1 MSKHSLRLGGGNWAA
16 KEDKI
21 LAYAEGDISGKFLPH
36 EMDFSRGADIGAT
49 RFNKEGLIEK
59 GRENMFTY
67 SNDFRRHQVSPA
79 PWGHNGLA
87 TYYGPESNPDSIP
100 NGEQGYDGSGGA
112 SFLLS
117 STNDP
122 NDDPP
127 TSVHR
132 ISLASQNSTAIQTFS
147 IYAKALGYK
156 WLAITTNS
164 GTMEAYFDL
173 ENGELGTVESNVI
186 EAKMVDAGNGW
197 YRCSMTVNSSV
208 AVTSIGFGISDGD
221 ENHVFQGNRDQGGT
235 NRGGIYIQD
244 AQWELGLVPT
254 EYMHSATS
262 TTGKAG
268 QSEDMPRI
276 DYRKG
281 DARLLL
287 ESYRV
292 NLARV
297 SEGTPLGGKNN
308 VTLTK
313 YYGVAP
319 DGLKTSLKVT
329 KSQDANDRIR
339 IETTGGI
346 DPLDTS
352 IRYTISAFV
361 KNIDCTGA
369 TTLGSR
375 MDDDTLTPYL
385 YRQAFRWDGDHIYV
399 YNGNDAGNSGTR
411 HAAFAEDYGNGWWRI
426 GFTFLP
432 NDTTASFELD
442 IDRLSATANTVSS
455 IETWG
460 WQFEKRE
467 GATSYIP
474 TYGVKAGRNFDE
486 IEMIADQSTDGV
498 MGNYNTT
505 FYMEVEN
512 NGGTHNQLARFI
524 TLENADNDQ
533 DPRVL
538 LYADPETNEDTWELK
553 LQYRAN
559 AGSLPADVY
568 VNKTGFNY
576 NEKVKI
582 LGRIDGTEMASF
594 ANGLKNGTATI
605 TTQDDIEDIDFSN
618 LSSDQNHHI
627 SDIQIFPFS
636 LTDTDAFILTSK
648 ETYATFADMSETLK
662 YSS

>member
-1 MSKHSLRLGGGNWAA
+1 MSKHSLRLGGGKWAV

-21 LAYAEGDISGKFLPH
+21 LAYAEGDISGKFRAH
-36 EMDFSRGADIGAT
+36 ELDFTRGDDIYAT
-49 RFNKEGLIEK
+49 RVNKKGLIEK
-59 GRENMFTY
+59 YRENRLVQ
-67 SNDFRRHQVSPA
+67 SNSFDNASWVKVSSA
-79 PWGHNGLA
+79 DGDG
-87 TYYGPESNPDSIP
+87 TTVTSGQD
-100 NGEQGYDGSGGA
+100 GYDGTKDAWLVAKTKQEFGGVNQ
-112 SFLLS
+112 
-117 STNDP
+117 TVGGNTD
-122 NDDPP
+122 NW
-127 TSVHR
+127 
-132 ISLASQNSTAIQTFS
+132 QTFS
-147 IYAKALGYK
+147 VYAKAGSVNHVRLYAIGY
-156 WLAITTNS
+156 
-164 GTMEAYFDL
+164 AYFDL
-173 ENGELGTVESNVI
+173 SGDGSVGAKSGEKAASITKIGDDGWFRLSLT
-186 EAKMVDAGNGW
+186 VDADV
-197 YRCSMTVNSSV
+197 TVVKINP
-208 AVTSIGFGISDGD
+208 AIADGD
-221 ENHVFQGNRDQGGT
+221 LGEDRVDDGDGT
-235 NRGGIYIQD
+235 GSIYVQD
-244 AQWELGLVPT
+244 AQLELGVI
-254 EYMHSATS
+254 ATS
-262 TTGKAG
+262 YLESGSSTAKEGV
-268 QSEDMPRI
+268 SEDMPRI
-276 DYRKG
+276 DYRNG
-281 DARLLL
+281 EPRLLL
-287 ESYRV
+287 ESTRT
-292 NLARV
+292 NLARL

-308 VTLTK
+308 VTLTE
-313 YYGVAP
+313 YYGIAP

-329 KSQDANDRIR
+329 KTQDANDRIR

-369 TTLGSR
+369 THLAAR
-375 MDDDTLTPYL
+375 MDDGTLF
-385 YRQAFRWDGDHIYV
+385 RQAFRWYGDDIYV
-399 YNGNDAGNSGTR
+399 YNGTNAANGGTR
-411 HAAFAEDYGNGWWRI
+411 HGAFAESYGNGWWRI

-432 NDTTASFELD
+432 DDTTSSFELD
-442 IDRLSATANTVSS
+442 VDRLTGSTNTVSS

-467 GATSYIP
+467 GASSYLP
-474 TYGVKAGRNFDE
+474 SYGVKSTRNFDE
-486 IEMIADQSTDGV
+486 IEMIADQSTGGV

-512 NGGTHNQLARFI
+512 KGGTDNQLARFI

-538 LYADPETNEDTWELK
+538 LYADPEANEDTWELK

-559 AGSLPADVY
+559 GSGSPADVY
-568 VNKTGFNY
+568 VNKTGYNY

-582 LGRIDGTEMASF
+582 LGRINGTEMATF

-618 LSSDQNHHI
+618 LAGDQNYYI